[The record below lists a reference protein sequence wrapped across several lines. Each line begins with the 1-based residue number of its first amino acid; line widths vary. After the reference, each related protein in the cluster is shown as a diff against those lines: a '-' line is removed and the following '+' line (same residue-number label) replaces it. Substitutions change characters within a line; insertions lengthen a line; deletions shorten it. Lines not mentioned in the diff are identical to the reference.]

1 MATVNT
7 TGGVNEND
15 PLTGDPVPH
24 KPADDREQ
32 IYYQGSP
39 LLRGE
44 MAKGWIWVLL
54 GLCVIAIP
62 ILLRLFYKNGQDAIS
77 WWVLLAGFVVG
88 LILIFVPWLKTKTI
102 SYKITNYRID
112 VEKGLIG
119 RRIDTMELW
128 HVEDISMNQG
138 VLERILGVGTVVVM
152 SHDDTTPKLAMRGLP
167 NPRPLFDTLKQRVIA
182 VKRQRGVVK
191 MDIG

>member
-1 MATVNT
+1 MTQIPPGPGITVND
-7 TGGVNEND
+7 E
-15 PLTGDPVPH
+15 LTGDPTPH

-39 LLRGE
+39 LVRAE

-54 GLCVIAIP
+54 GLVVFAGPIVFRVLSKQGENQFAWWWFLVFAGIGVI
-62 ILLRLFYKNGQDAIS
+62 
-77 WWVLLAGFVVG
+77 
-88 LILIFVPWLKTKTI
+88 LILIPWIKTKTV

-112 VEKGLIG
+112 VERGIIG

-128 HVEDISMNQG
+128 HVEDISLTQT
-138 VLERILGVGTVVVM
+138 VLERILGVGSVIVI
-152 SHDDTTPKLAMRGLP
+152 SHDETMPRLAMRGLP
-167 NPRPLFDTLKQRVIA
+167 NPRPLFDTLKQRVIS